1 MITFIKQHKLL
12 TLYSTLILLLFIVT
26 ILAPWLAP
34 NSPTAV
40 NLAMKLQDP
49 SAQYPLG
56 TDHLGRCIL
65 SRLLIGMQAS
75 LGSATFIFV
84 CALSIGLIVGT
95 VAGYFGGWLDYV
107 LMRICETM
115 MAFPNLL
122 LVIGLVGMFGPGLK
136 QVVIA
141 LIIVQWVYYARIF
154 RGMVLSL
161 KTENYVKAARINGSS
176 SWRIIQKHI
185 VPNIMP
191 PLLVMST
198 LEMGWSIMNI
208 SSMSFLGLGVQAPM
222 PEWGMMIL
230 EGKSFVRT
238 NIEMMLYPGL
248 CIMFVVIIFNLLGES
263 LATLFGVKKHEL
275 EGKDSL

>member
-1 MITFIKQHKLL
+1 MIHFIKQHKLV
-12 TLYSTLILLLFIVT
+12 TFYSVLVALLFILT
-26 ILAPWLAP
+26 IIAPWLAP
-34 NSPTAV
+34 NNPTVV
-40 NLAMKLQDP
+40 NLAMKLQGP

-75 LGSATFIFV
+75 LGSATVIFI
-84 CALSIGLIVGT
+84 CSLSIGLLVGT
-95 VAGYFGGWLDYV
+95 VAGYFGGWIDYV

-136 QVVIA
+136 QVVFA
-141 LIIVQWVYYARIF
+141 LILVQWVYYARIF
-154 RGMVLSL
+154 RGMVLTL

-176 SWRIIQKHI
+176 AFRIIRKHI
-185 VPNIMP
+185 VPNILP

-208 SSMSFLGLGVQAPM
+208 SSMSFLGLGVQAPT

-230 EGKSFVRT
+230 EGKSFVRS
-238 NIEMMLYPGL
+238 NIELMLYPGL
-248 CIMFVVIIFNLLGES
+248 CIMFVVMLFNLLGES
-263 LATLFGVKKHEL
+263 LATLFDVNKQALK
-275 EGKDSL
+275 GKEK

>member
-1 MITFIKQHKLL
+1 MIHFIKQHKLV
-12 TLYSTLILLLFIVT
+12 TFYSVLVALLFILT
-26 ILAPWLAP
+26 IIAPWLAP
-34 NSPTAV
+34 NNPTVV
-40 NLAMKLQDP
+40 NLAMKLQGP

-75 LGSATFIFV
+75 LGSATVIFI
-84 CALSIGLIVGT
+84 CSLSIGLVVGT
-95 VAGYFGGWLDYV
+95 VAGYFGGWIDYV

-136 QVVIA
+136 QVVFA
-141 LIIVQWVYYARIF
+141 LILVQWVYYARIF
-154 RGMVLSL
+154 RGMVLTL

-176 SWRIIQKHI
+176 AFRIIRKHI
-185 VPNIMP
+185 VPNILP

-208 SSMSFLGLGVQAPM
+208 SSMSFLGLGVQAPT

-230 EGKSFVRT
+230 EGKSFVRS
-238 NIEMMLYPGL
+238 NIELMLYPGL
-248 CIMFVVIIFNLLGES
+248 CIMFVVMLFNLLGES
-263 LATLFGVKKHEL
+263 LATLFDVNKQALK
-275 EGKDSL
+275 GKEK

>member
-1 MITFIKQHKLL
+1 MSHFIKQHKLV
-12 TLYSTLILLLFIVT
+12 TFYSVLVALLFILT
-26 ILAPWLAP
+26 IIAPWLAP
-34 NSPTAV
+34 NNPTVV
-40 NLAMKLQDP
+40 NLAMKLQGP

-75 LGSATFIFV
+75 LGSATVIFI
-84 CALSIGLIVGT
+84 CSLSIGLLVGT
-95 VAGYFGGWLDYV
+95 VAGYFGGWIDYV

-136 QVVIA
+136 QVVFA
-141 LIIVQWVYYARIF
+141 LILVQWVYYARIF
-154 RGMVLSL
+154 RGMVLTL

-176 SWRIIQKHI
+176 AFHIIRKHI
-185 VPNIMP
+185 VPNILP

-208 SSMSFLGLGVQAPM
+208 SSMSFLGLGVQAPT

-230 EGKSFVRT
+230 EGKSFVRS
-238 NIEMMLYPGL
+238 NIELMLYPGL
-248 CIMFVVIIFNLLGES
+248 CIMFVVMLFNLLGES
-263 LATLFGVKKHEL
+263 LATLFDVNKQALK
-275 EGKDSL
+275 GKEK

>member
-1 MITFIKQHKLL
+1 MRTFIKQHKLL
-12 TLYSTLILLLFIVT
+12 TFYSVLVLLLFVVT
-26 ILAPWLAP
+26 LLALWLAP
-34 NSPTAV
+34 NNPTTV
-40 NLAMKLQDP
+40 NLALKLQGP

-56 TDHLGRCIL
+56 TDHLGRCVL

-75 LGSATFIFV
+75 LGSAAFIFV
-84 CALSIGLIVGT
+84 CALSIGLMAGT
-95 VAGYFGGWLDYV
+95 IAGYFGGWIDYV

-136 QVVIA
+136 QVVLA
-141 LIIVQWVYYARIF
+141 LILVQWVYYARIF

-161 KTENYVKAARINGSS
+161 KTENYVKVARINGSS
-176 SWRIIQKHI
+176 SFKIIRKHI

-208 SSMSFLGLGVQAPM
+208 SSMSFLGLGVQAPT

-238 NIEMMLYPGL
+238 NIELMLYPGL
-248 CIMFVVIIFNLLGES
+248 CIMLVVIIFNLLGES
-263 LATLFGVKKHEL
+263 LASLFGVKKQAL
-275 EGKDSL
+275 KGKEGL

>member
-1 MITFIKQHKLL
+1 MIHFIKQHKLV
-12 TLYSTLILLLFIVT
+12 TFYSVLVALLFILT
-26 ILAPWLAP
+26 IIAPWLAP
-34 NSPTAV
+34 NNPTVV
-40 NLAMKLQDP
+40 NLAMKLQGP

-75 LGSATFIFV
+75 LGSATVIFI
-84 CALSIGLIVGT
+84 CSLSIGLLVGT
-95 VAGYFGGWLDYV
+95 VAGYFGGWIDYV

-136 QVVIA
+136 QVVFA
-141 LIIVQWVYYARIF
+141 LILVQWVYYARIF
-154 RGMVLSL
+154 RGMVLTL

-176 SWRIIQKHI
+176 AFRIIRKHV
-185 VPNIMP
+185 VPNILP

-208 SSMSFLGLGVQAPM
+208 SSMSFLGLGVQAPT

-230 EGKSFVRT
+230 EGKSFVRS
-238 NIEMMLYPGL
+238 NIELMLYPGL
-248 CIMFVVIIFNLLGES
+248 CIMFVVMLFNLLGES
-263 LATLFGVKKHEL
+263 LATLFDVNKQALK
-275 EGKDSL
+275 GKEK

>member
-1 MITFIKQHKLL
+1 MIHFIKQHKLV
-12 TLYSTLILLLFIVT
+12 TFYSVLVALLFILT
-26 ILAPWLAP
+26 IIAPWLAP
-34 NSPTAV
+34 NNPTVV
-40 NLAMKLQDP
+40 NLAMKLQGP

-75 LGSATFIFV
+75 LGSATVIFI
-84 CALSIGLIVGT
+84 CSLSIGLLVGT
-95 VAGYFGGWLDYV
+95 IAGYFGGWIDYV

-136 QVVIA
+136 QVVFA
-141 LIIVQWVYYARIF
+141 LILVQWVYYARIF
-154 RGMVLSL
+154 RGMVLTL

-176 SWRIIQKHI
+176 AFRIIRKHI
-185 VPNIMP
+185 VPNILP

-208 SSMSFLGLGVQAPM
+208 SSMSFLGLGVQAPT

-230 EGKSFVRT
+230 EGKSFVRS
-238 NIEMMLYPGL
+238 NIELMLYPGL
-248 CIMFVVIIFNLLGES
+248 CIMFVVMLFNLLGES
-263 LATLFGVKKHEL
+263 LATLFDVNKQALK
-275 EGKDSL
+275 GKEK

>member
-1 MITFIKQHKLL
+1 MIHFIKQHKLV
-12 TLYSTLILLLFIVT
+12 TFYSVLVLLLFILT
-26 ILAPWLAP
+26 IIAPWLAP
-34 NSPTAV
+34 NNPTVV
-40 NLAMKLQDP
+40 NLAMKLQGP

-75 LGSATFIFV
+75 LGSATVIFI
-84 CALSIGLIVGT
+84 CSLSIGLLVGT
-95 VAGYFGGWLDYV
+95 VAGYFGGWIDYV

-136 QVVIA
+136 QVVFA
-141 LIIVQWVYYARIF
+141 LILVQWVYYARIF
-154 RGMVLSL
+154 RGMVLTL

-176 SWRIIQKHI
+176 AFRIIRKHI
-185 VPNIMP
+185 VPNILP

-208 SSMSFLGLGVQAPM
+208 SSMSFLGLGVQAPT

-230 EGKSFVRT
+230 EG
-238 NIEMMLYPGL
+238 NPL
-248 CIMFVVIIFNLLGES
+248 CVVILN
-263 LATLFGVKKHEL
+263 
-275 EGKDSL
+275 

>member
-1 MITFIKQHKLL
+1 MIHFIKQHKLV
-12 TLYSTLILLLFIVT
+12 TFYSVLVALLFILT
-26 ILAPWLAP
+26 IIAPWLAP
-34 NSPTAV
+34 NNPTVV
-40 NLAMKLQDP
+40 NLAMKLQGP

-75 LGSATFIFV
+75 LGSATVIFI
-84 CALSIGLIVGT
+84 CSLSIGLLVGT
-95 VAGYFGGWLDYV
+95 VAGYFGGWIDYV

-136 QVVIA
+136 QVVFA
-141 LIIVQWVYYARIF
+141 LILVQWVYYARIF
-154 RGMVLSL
+154 RGMVLTL

-176 SWRIIQKHI
+176 AFHIIRKHI
-185 VPNIMP
+185 VPNILP

-208 SSMSFLGLGVQAPM
+208 SSMSFLGLGVQAPT

-230 EGKSFVRT
+230 EGKSFVRS
-238 NIEMMLYPGL
+238 NIELMLYPGL
-248 CIMFVVIIFNLLGES
+248 CIMFVVMLFNLLGES
-263 LATLFGVKKHEL
+263 LATLFDVNKQALK
-275 EGKDSL
+275 GKEK

>member
-1 MITFIKQHKLL
+1 MIHFIKQHKLV
-12 TLYSTLILLLFIVT
+12 TFYSVLVALLFILT
-26 ILAPWLAP
+26 IIAPWLAP
-34 NSPTAV
+34 NNPTVV
-40 NLAMKLQDP
+40 NLAMKLQGP

-75 LGSATFIFV
+75 LGSATVIFI
-84 CALSIGLIVGT
+84 CSLSIGLLVGT
-95 VAGYFGGWLDYV
+95 IAGYFGGWIDYV
-107 LMRICETM
+107 LMCICETM

-136 QVVIA
+136 QVVFA
-141 LIIVQWVYYARIF
+141 LILVQWVYYARIF
-154 RGMVLSL
+154 RGMVLTL

-176 SWRIIQKHI
+176 AFRIIRKHI
-185 VPNIMP
+185 VPNILP

-208 SSMSFLGLGVQAPM
+208 SSMSFLGLGVQAPT

-230 EGKSFVRT
+230 EGKSFVRS
-238 NIEMMLYPGL
+238 NIELMLYPGL
-248 CIMFVVIIFNLLGES
+248 CIMFVVMLFNLLGES
-263 LATLFGVKKHEL
+263 LATLFDVNKQALK
-275 EGKDSL
+275 GKEK